1 MVSFQSQKV
10 KSKEDDWFREHLKG
24 TVCSAWVGSFV
35 GTLKWWWSIYFLR
48 QGGDTSPHIPSQWK
62 HLPQSKG
69 EEEPVLVLSCFT
81 PPISPSTKLCQGG
94 EARLSSLQGE
104 GKWFLSKKA

>member
-35 GTLKWWWSIYFLR
+35 GTLKWWW
-48 QGGDTSPHIPSQWK
+48 K
-62 HLPQSKG
+62 HLLPEAGRGHIFPHPFTVEASSSK
-69 EEEPVLVLSCFT
+69 
-81 PPISPSTKLCQGG
+81 
-94 EARLSSLQGE
+94 
-104 GKWFLSKKA
+104 